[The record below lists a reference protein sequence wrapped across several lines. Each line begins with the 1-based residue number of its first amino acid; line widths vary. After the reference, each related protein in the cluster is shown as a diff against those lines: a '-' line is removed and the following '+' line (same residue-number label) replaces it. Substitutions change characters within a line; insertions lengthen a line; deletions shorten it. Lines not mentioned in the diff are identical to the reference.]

1 MEIICKLP
9 KEINSKI
16 LLYLSH
22 PIADMMYE
30 VINDAKNYFG
40 YEGQKRYTAM
50 LLLNYTIYSSDEYI
64 KEYIV
69 EAGEIESLST
79 TGSRW

>member
-30 VINDAKNYFG
+30 VINDAQNYFG